1 MRLPAQGA
9 SKQTVEN
16 YENSFREVVELCEEY
31 WYILRIESSLFCT
44 LPMSMFGKTES
55 AVVEPL
61 TWAFWYIIKITRNK
75 RRIYNIWP
83 TISTTHF

>member
-44 LPMSMFGKTES
+44 LPLSMFGKTES

-61 TWAFWYIIKITRNK
+61 TRSFILKMMV
-75 RRIYNIWP
+75 
-83 TISTTHF
+83 ISILGFLVSNQDYSQ